1 MGLLERIGARRVE
14 SELPLVAP
22 VAAEEPLFAT
32 KALGKFIATLAARG
46 APSVIDLGPVVGRN
60 VSFFGEQV
68 GCKVFIEDLAAAID
82 QHLRAGT
89 EDDLPAALSSRFT
102 QPDRS
107 VDGVI
112 CWDLIDYLNRPS
124 AQALA
129 DQLTRVLR
137 PEGVLL
143 GFFGT
148 AQPRDAHYT
157 KYVIEDATNLK
168 HRPYAAERGRQAIL
182 LNRDIIRLFPGLRVS
197 DSFLMKNNI
206 REILFRKP
214 AYETR

>member
-1 MGLLERIGARRVE
+1 MGLLDRIGARWGE
-14 SELPLVAP
+14 GELPLASP
-22 VAAEEPLFAT
+22 VVVDEPLFAT
-32 KALGKFIATLAARG
+32 KAFGKFIAALGTRD
-46 APSVIDLGPVVGRN
+46 APSVVDLGPVVGRN
-60 VSFFGEQV
+60 VSYFGEQI
-68 GCKVFIEDLAAAID
+68 GCKVFIEDLAAVID
-82 QHLRAGT
+82 QHVRTGT
-89 EDDLPAALSSRFT
+89 EDELPAALSSRFT

-112 CWDLIDYLNRPS
+112 CWDVIDYLNRPS

-157 KYVIEDATNLK
+157 KYVIEDATNLR
-168 HRPYAAERGRQAIL
+168 HRPYPAVRGRQAIL

-197 DSFLMKNNI
+197 DSFLMKNNV